1 MMVTLLMTTPP
12 LVPVLGSAAAGIVRK
27 AEQRSGVRKKRREK
41 GRGGGGR
48 GGRGSLMPNTWR
60 VSYRSFT
67 EAAPAAGSEGALST
81 PDLASTGARNL
92 HRLLIVVSWPEE
104 GLPGGGLLCLVAW
117 STQVAATAGRHPPT
131 VEAWAPGATAS

>member
-1 MMVTLLMTTPP
+1 MTVTLLMMTPP
-12 LVPVLGSAAAGIVRK
+12 LVTVLGAAAVGIVRK

-48 GGRGSLMPNTWR
+48 GRHGSLMPDTWR
-60 VSYRSFT
+60 ASCRSFT